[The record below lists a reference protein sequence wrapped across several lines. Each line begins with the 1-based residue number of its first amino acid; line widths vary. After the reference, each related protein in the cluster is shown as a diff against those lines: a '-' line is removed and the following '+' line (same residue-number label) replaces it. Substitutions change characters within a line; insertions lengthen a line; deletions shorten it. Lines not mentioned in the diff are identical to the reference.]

1 MVRPDYQPFKR
12 RRESGSFK
20 KRNPICRG
28 VFPLRPWVAR
38 KSSIG
43 HGHLFDCQFQTF
55 YRADVPPTGRIQIW
69 SVCPPEKDVESSQTV
84 KSSTCEMQPDIL
96 LLEYRVRCALQ

>member
-20 KRNPICRG
+20 KRSPICWG

-43 HGHLFDCQFQTF
+43 HGHLFDCQLQTF
-55 YRADVPPTGRIQIW
+55 YRADVPPTGRYTGMLLKFVPQCGII
-69 SVCPPEKDVESSQTV
+69 
-84 KSSTCEMQPDIL
+84 TCIEL
-96 LLEYRVRCALQ
+96 G